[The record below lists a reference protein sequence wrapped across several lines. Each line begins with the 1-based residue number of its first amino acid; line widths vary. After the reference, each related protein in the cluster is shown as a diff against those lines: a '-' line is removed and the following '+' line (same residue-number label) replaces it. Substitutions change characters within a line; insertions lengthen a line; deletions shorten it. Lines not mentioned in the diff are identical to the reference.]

1 MTTPVPATRTASYT
15 HRDWKTEMAIVLTCI
30 AGMRR
35 DFDEM
40 AASLAEVEAGQTQ
53 RNLVDGRRVRAL
65 EILKRG
71 VGLVGDT
78 DARYLPV
85 YEAIRVAG
93 GHTEVAN
100 DKRYHQH
107 D

>member
-1 MTTPVPATRTASYT
+1 MTTPVPIHRTPTYT
-15 HRDWKTEMAIVLTCI
+15 HRDWKTEMAVVLTCI

-53 RNLVDGRRVRAL
+53 TALVDGCRVTSL
-65 EILKRG
+65 EILKS
-71 VGLVGDT
+71 GLNLVDKT
-78 DARYLPV
+78 DDRYLPV
-85 YEAIRVAG
+85 YEAIRAAG

-100 DKRYHQH
+100 DKHYHQT

>member
-1 MTTPVPATRTASYT
+1 MATPVPTSRPATYT
-15 HRDWKTEMAIVLTCI
+15 HRDWKTEMAVALTCI
-30 AGMRR
+30 AGMRK

-40 AASLAEVEAGQTQ
+40 AASLAEVEAGETHK
-53 RNLVDGRRVRAL
+53 NLVDGCRVTAL
-65 EILKRG
+65 EILQRG
-71 VGLVGDT
+71 VNLVGDT

-85 YEAIRVAG
+85 YEAIRKAG

>member
-1 MTTPVPATRTASYT
+1 MATPVPTTRTPSYT
-15 HRDWKTEMAIVLTCI
+15 HRDWKTEMAVVLTCI
-30 AGMRR
+30 AGMRK

-53 RNLVDGRRVRAL
+53 TAHVGGCRVTAL
-65 EILKRG
+65 ELLQRG
-71 VGLVGDT
+71 VNLVGDT
-78 DARYLPV
+78 DARYVPV
-85 YEAIRVAG
+85 YEAIRKAG